1 METQDKLVITLNQEM
16 LEVVKQALV
25 DYAGDKNSKDYLE
38 VMKVIQ
44 QEKEAKQDGRKET
57 GYYCK

>member
-1 METQDKLVITLNQEM
+1 METQDKLVITLNPEM
-16 LEVVKQALV
+16 LEVVKQALA
-25 DYAGDKNSKDYLE
+25 DYAGDMNSKDYLE

-44 QEKEAKQDGRKET
+44 QEEEGKQDGRKET

>member
-1 METQDKLVITLNQEM
+1 METQDKLVITLNPEM
-16 LEVVKQALV
+16 LDVVKQALA
-25 DYAGDKNSKDYLE
+25 DYAGDMNSKDYLE

-44 QEKEAKQDGRKET
+44 QEKEEKQDGRKAF

>member
-1 METQDKLVITLNQEM
+1 METQDKLVITLNPEM
-16 LEVVKQALV
+16 LEVVKQALA

-44 QEKEAKQDGRKET
+44 QEKEGKQDGRKEI

>member
-1 METQDKLVITLNQEM
+1 MRRKIEMETQDKLVITLNPEM

-44 QEKEAKQDGRKET
+44 QEKEAK
-57 GYYCK
+57 